1 MPSGQ
6 MGPNNGHSAT
16 CRANQR
22 PTREWG
28 EQRLSRTPSIK
39 SGLGDVV
46 APALVTSSN
55 RRDSKKIEVPTSST
69 GILARHGSVRAPPPT
84 RHEVTFHN
92 QTCHQPPLPH
102 ANHPQPTGLL
112 RSFSLRKKGPE
123 DFLHTSSMPCLAA
136 PPTSSSRER
145 NSNFSVGRIDLNG
158 FQCHLDLCE
167 GWIDLSFES
176 NFQSGWATRGKRR
189 WPACCHHPCLRWS
202 CAQLPCLSGDRLFL
216 GMLGVAI

>member
-6 MGPNNGHSAT
+6 MGPTNGHSAT

-22 PTREWG
+22 PTRDWG

-84 RHEVTFHN
+84 RHEVTIKLVTSLPSLMLTILSRPACCDRSACARKVPRISCT
-92 QTCHQPPLPH
+92 QARCPALRLHQPP
-102 ANHPQPTGLL
+102 AQGSATQTSRSAGL
-112 RSFSLRKKGPE
+112 
-123 DFLHTSSMPCLAA
+123 
-136 PPTSSSRER
+136 
-145 NSNFSVGRIDLNG
+145 I
-158 FQCHLDLCE
+158 
-167 GWIDLSFES
+167 
-176 NFQSGWATRGKRR
+176 
-189 WPACCHHPCLRWS
+189 
-202 CAQLPCLSGDRLFL
+202 
-216 GMLGVAI
+216 

>member
-1 MPSGQ
+1 MQGQ
-6 MGPNNGHSAT
+6 PE
-16 CRANQR
+16 ANQR
-22 PTREWG
+22 VGGAEAESDAKHKVRVGGRGGSRLGHLKQPTGQQEDRGANLKHRHTCQAWIC
-28 EQRLSRTPSIK
+28 SC
-39 SGLGDVV
+39 
-46 APALVTSSN
+46 TS
-55 RRDSKKIEVPTSST
+55 P
-69 GILARHGSVRAPPPT
+69 HQT
-84 RHEVTFHN
+84 RGNN

-189 WPACCHHPCLRWS
+189 WPACGHHPCLRWS